1 MTEWKYDGIK
11 WLYVFQKDWSTQAT
25 GKWEVRRK
33 GLRCSKMY
41 CFMVSK
47 GLKTL
52 ENYVLPSKNMLV
64 QIFQDT
70 EPRVGSGIQE
80 V

>member
-25 GKWEVRRK
+25 GKREVKRK
-33 GLRCSKMY
+33 GLRCGKMY

-52 ENYVLPSKNMLV
+52 ENYVLPSKTMLV